1 VSKDQPTTPDDTDET
16 PDDVSADAPEAVA
29 DAPAPEPT
37 AEPAPGSPAPSD
49 EPSAELRELAEAYGV
64 LTEHHGFGGET
75 VTAPAS
81 TLVAVLRALGVA
93 ADSAPQVT
101 HSLQR
106 ARDDEWR
113 AVLPPTV
120 VVREG
125 AGAQVP
131 VHVTDGAAVHVWLEV
146 DGAEPAAREH
156 AVRRRRDLEQLD
168 VLVEPRTV
176 DGRRVG
182 RATFAL
188 PEDLPLGWH
197 SLHALTEGH
206 ESRATVVV
214 TPRRLELPAGLADDQ
229 WWGFL
234 VQLYSVRSRTSWGV
248 GDLAD
253 LADLAWLTAHR
264 GGADF
269 VGVNPLSATEPVT
282 PLTPSPYLPTSRRFL
297 SPLYVRVEDI
307 AETAYLSAADRS
319 LVEWAAD
326 PVRDL
331 VADPGAIDR
340 DGVWEA
346 KKAALEVVF
355 TAPRRAARQAAYE
368 EFVAEEG
375 TGLRDFATWCAIV
388 EHLGSRP
395 RPDEL
400 GDPASPAV
408 AALREQLAERVEF
421 YVWLQWVADEQKQT
435 AQRVAREAG
444 MRIGIMHDLAV
455 GAHPEGA
462 DAWAYRDVL
471 ARDVSV
477 GAPPDMYNQRGQA
490 WSQPPWNPRALARA
504 GYAPY
509 RDMLRTVLRHAGAL
523 RVDHVLGLFRQWWV
537 PAGAEPSAGA
547 YVRYDHEA
555 LVGILCLEARRAGAV
570 VVGEDLGVF
579 EPWVRDELADRGV
592 LGTSVLWFE
601 KEDGRPLEP
610 EKYRRA
616 SLATVGTHDMPP
628 AAGYLAG
635 EHVDLRERLGLLSD
649 DAQELRSEA
658 RAERDAAVL
667 ALAMRGLVSDHPS
680 EREIVEGL
688 HRYLR
693 KTPAALVGVQL
704 VDAVGERRTQN
715 QPGTDQEYPN
725 WKVPLADGS
734 GNVVLVD
741 DLFDN
746 ARLRSLVQ
754 AVRTAR

>member
-1 VSKDQPTTPDDTDET
+1 MSKDQPTTPDDTDET

>member
-1 VSKDQPTTPDDTDET
+1 MSKDQPSTPDDARDET
-16 PDDVSADAPEAVA
+16 LETRDDAHDVAEDDARDDRAGTSGSV
-29 DAPAPEPT
+29 T
-37 AEPAPGSPAPSD
+37 AD
-49 EPSAELRELAEAYGV
+49 EPSAELRELAEAHGV
-64 LTEHHGFGGET
+64 LAEHQGFGGARVT
-75 VTAPAS
+75 VPAS
-81 TLVAVLRALGVA
+81 TLVAVLGALGVPA
-93 ADSAPQVT
+93 ETPQQVA

-113 AVLPPTV
+113 VVLPPTV

-131 VHVTDGAAVHVWLEV
+131 VHVTDGAAVHVWLEL
-146 DGAEPAAREH
+146 DGAEPEAREH
-156 AVRRRRDLEQLD
+156 EVRRRRDLEQLD
-168 VLVEPRTV
+168 VFVEPRSV

-188 PEDLPLGWH
+188 PDDLPLGWH

-214 TPRRLELPAGLADDQ
+214 TPRRLELPAGLEDDQ

-264 GGADF
+264 AGADF

-282 PLTPSPYLPTSRRFL
+282 PLTPSPYLPTSRRFV

-307 AETAYLSAADRS
+307 PETAYLSAADRS

-331 VADPGAIDR
+331 VADPGALDR
-340 DGVWEA
+340 DAVWEA

-355 TAPRRAARQAAYE
+355 TAPRRAAREAAYRD
-368 EFVAEEG
+368 FVAEQG
-375 TGLRDFATWCAIV
+375 AGLRDFATWCAIV

-471 ARDVSV
+471 ARAVSV
-477 GAPPDMYNQRGQA
+477 GAPPDMYNQQGQV

-509 RDMLRTVLRHAGAL
+509 RDMLRTALRHAGAL

-537 PAGAEPSAGA
+537 PEGAAPAAGA

-555 LVGILCLEARRAGAV
+555 LLGILCLEAQRAGAV

-579 EPWVRDELADRGV
+579 EAWVRDELADRGV

-635 EHVDLRERLGLLSD
+635 EHVDLRERLGLLTD
-649 DAQELRSEA
+649 DAQELRAAA
-658 RAERDAAVL
+658 RAERDQTVL
-667 ALAMRGLVSDHPS
+667 ALAMRGLVPDHPS

-693 KTPAALVGVQL
+693 RTPSVLVGVQL
-704 VDAVGERRTQN
+704 TDAVGERRTQN

-746 ARLRSLVQ
+746 ARLTSLVQ